1 MISLWK
7 LSGEEGCRM
16 GNDIFA
22 YGKDDIRL
30 LRGRRKNRPACQGMR
45 VCGNCFLYR
54 EPRY

>member
-1 MISLWK
+1 
-7 LSGEEGCRM
+7 M

-22 YGKDDIRL
+22 CGKDDIRL
-30 LRGRRKNRPACQGMR
+30 LRRGRKNRPACQGMR